1 MDERKHK
8 IYFAVGI
15 DENRDMFYKFGQ
27 TITSIHQRFL
37 GYRYKT
43 RRTLHLLFYYE
54 LAIPRNPD
62 DRWSQAD
69 TAEHLLRETML
80 ELFQERF
87 LLCGERFYINY
98 EWLQSKEEEDM
109 ELIFSKVERESIIKN
124 YEEKL
129 RKSNIIFTKG
139 EVW

>member
-27 TITSIHQRFL
+27 TITTIHKRFL

-43 RRTLHLLFYYE
+43 KRTLHLLFFYE
-54 LAIPRNPD
+54 LEVPKNQD
-62 DRWSQAD
+62 DRWEQANI
-69 TAEHLLRETML
+69 AEHLLRETIL
-80 ELFQERF
+80 ELFQDRF
-87 LLCGERFYINY
+87 SLCGERFYIDY
-98 EWLQSKEEEDM
+98 DWLQTKEEEDR
-109 ELIFSKVERESIIKN
+109 ELIFSKAERKTIIKN
-124 YEEKL
+124 YEQKL
-129 RKSNIIFTKG
+129 RDHNINFTKG